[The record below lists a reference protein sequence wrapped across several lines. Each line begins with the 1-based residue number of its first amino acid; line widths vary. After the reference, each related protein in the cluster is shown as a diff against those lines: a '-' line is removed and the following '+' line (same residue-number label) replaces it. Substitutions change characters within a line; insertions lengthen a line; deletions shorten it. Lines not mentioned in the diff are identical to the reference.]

1 MLKWLLN
8 IGHAAEC
15 VHIHAAHRLTIEGHD
30 SPGGGSAAV
39 DEGEEF
45 EQDIVDE
52 DGSQDTDDLDNQ
64 PRGRRS
70 KQAQAYDELKS
81 EKDRLKADNEK
92 QARELASMQER
103 IAKIEGQHETRES
116 VNTRTNEQLDRAK
129 TRAREVVDE
138 IKKLDRNDPDYSVKV
153 YEKMFE
159 KVIADQAQTAEEIS
173 RRTSSEV
180 FDDTRNREKAYADAK
195 EQTLACL
202 EENGLDPDAFE
213 LVQALSIM
221 KTQTDPSWFKRVKP
235 EDQIPQL
242 VNLVKERII
251 KTTRNSQNFKD
262 EKRRHREAMDGT
274 IEEGSRGARGRQREQ
289 DDDDRA
295 EGPGSMLA
303 DLAKLK
309 RIQGRNTN
317 VMLRQSER

>member
-1 MLKWLLN
+1 MFDLLTD
-8 IGHAAEC
+8 IGHAAGL
-15 VHIHAAHRLTIEGHD
+15 VHVHAARLLTIGGND

-39 DEGEEF
+39 DEDEEF
-45 EQDIVDE
+45 AQDIVDE
-52 DGSQDTDDLDNQ
+52 DLSQDTDDLDNQ

-92 QARELASMQER
+92 QARELAAIQER
-103 IAKIEGQHETRES
+103 LAKVEGQHETREA
-116 VNTRTNEQLDRAK
+116 VNTRTNTQLDRAK
-129 TRAREVVDE
+129 ERAREVVDK
-138 IKKLDRNDPDYSVKV
+138 IKTLDRNDPDYSVKV
-153 YEKMFE
+153 YEAMFE
-159 KVIADQAQTAEEIS
+159 KVYADQATTAEEVS

-180 FDDTRNREKAYADAK
+180 YEDTRTREQQYADAK
-195 EQTLACL
+195 KETLACL
-202 EENGLDPDAFE
+202 KEEGLDEDAFE
-213 LVQALSIM
+213 LVQALSIA

-235 EDQIPQL
+235 EDQIAEL
-242 VNLVKERII
+242 VNIVKERII
-251 KTTRNSQNFKD
+251 KTTRNSQEFKD
-262 EKRRHREAMDGT
+262 GKRRHREAMDGT
-274 IEEGSRGARGRQREQ
+274 IEEGSRGNRGRQREQ

>member
-45 EQDIVDE
+45 AQDIVDE
-52 DGSQDTDDLDNQ
+52 DLSQDTDDLDNQ

-92 QARELASMQER
+92 QARELAAIQER
-103 IAKIEGQHETRES
+103 LAKIEGAHETREA
-116 VNTRTNEQLDRAK
+116 VNARTNTQLDRAK
-129 TRAREVVDE
+129 ARAREVVDE

-153 YEKMFE
+153 YEAMFE
-159 KVIADQAQTAEEIS
+159 KVYSDQAQTAEEVS
-173 RRTSSEV
+173 RRTSNEV
-180 FDDTRNREKAYADAK
+180 FEDTRSREQKYADAK
-195 EQTLACL
+195 KQTLECL
-202 EENGLDPDAFE
+202 EEQGLAEDAFE
-213 LVQALSIM
+213 LVQALSIA
-221 KTQTDPSWFKRVKP
+221 KAQTDPNWFQRVKP
-235 EDQIPQL
+235 EDQIPEL

-251 KTTRNSQNFKD
+251 KTTRNSQEFKD
-262 EKRRHREAMDGT
+262 GKRRHREAMDGT
-274 IEEGSRGARGRQREQ
+274 IEEGSRGTRNRRMEQ
-289 DDDDRA
+289 DEDRA

-309 RIQGRNTN
+309 RIQGRNTA